1 VCIFT
6 GTVCAIIKT
15 KTSKEISFMNIKA
28 PDANL
33 TAFICVFLLVVLLAA
48 PSADALDLGTDITI
62 DDEISSSTTGWYG
75 QEEDQ
80 EVEPGCVGSQAWD
93 LEGFFL
99 KGSELQAVGGFDFK
113 NGVANYPSYTTGDIF
128 IDTDGSTTSSITQT
142 SYGQTNVNNNF
153 GYEYVIDLSFDDYS
167 YKVLKLNS
175 DSTTVTV
182 SYYQNQSSNPW
193 KYAYGGTEI
202 TGGGG
207 TFAYYADLLDADV
220 DGLQGGSHYA
230 ITGFD
235 LNFISG
241 MAFTSHLT
249 LGCGNDNL
257 MGSGTAPVP
266 EPATII
272 LMGTGLL
279 GIAGV
284 GRKKLKKSHTANG

>member
-1 VCIFT
+1 MGSGRFFPQ
-6 GTVCAIIKT
+6 GKQA
-15 KTSKEISFMNIKA
+15 S
-28 PDANL
+28 
-33 TAFICVFLLVVLLAA
+33 
-48 PSADALDLGTDITI
+48 
-62 DDEISSSTTGWYG
+62 YG
-75 QEEDQ
+75 QQEDQ

-99 KGSELQAVGGFDFK
+99 KGSKLQAVGGFDFK
-113 NGVANYPSYTTGDIF
+113 NGIANYPTYTTGDIF

-142 SYGQTNVNNNF
+142 SNGQIEVNNNF

-167 YKVLKLNS
+167 YEVLELNS
-175 DSTTVTV
+175 NSTAVTV

-193 KYAYGGTEI
+193 KYVSGGAEMTR
-202 TGGGG
+202 G
-207 TFAYYADLLDADV
+207 TFAYYADLSDDDV
-220 DGLQGGSHYA
+220 DGLQGDFHYA

-241 MAFTSHLT
+241 IAFTSHLT
-249 LGCGNDNL
+249 IGCGNDNL

-279 GIAGV
+279 GIAGF
-284 GRKKLKKSHTANG
+284 GRKKLKKFYMANG

>member
-1 VCIFT
+1 
-6 GTVCAIIKT
+6 
-15 KTSKEISFMNIKA
+15 MNIKA

-33 TAFICVFLLVVLLAA
+33 TAFICVFLLAVSLAA
-48 PSADALDLGTDITI
+48 PSAHALDLGTDITI
-62 DDEISSSTTGWYG
+62 YDGSSSSTTGWYG
-75 QEEDQ
+75 QQEDQ
-80 EVEPGCVGSQAWD
+80 EVEPGCAQSQAWD

-113 NGVANYPSYTTGDIF
+113 NGVSNYPSYTTGDIF
-128 IDTDGSTTSSITQT
+128 IDTDGSTSSITQALN
-142 SYGQTNVNNNF
+142 GQANVNNNF
-153 GYEYVIDLSFDDYS
+153 GYEYVIDLSFDNYS
-167 YKVLKLNS
+167 YKVLELNA

-182 SYYQNQSSNPW
+182 FYSQNQNTNPW
-193 KYAYGGTEI
+193 KYFSGGTEI
-202 TGGGG
+202 TGG
-207 TFAYYADLLDADV
+207 TFAYYAGLSDADV
-220 DGLQGGSHYA
+220 DGLHGDFHYA

-279 GIAGV
+279 GIAGI
-284 GRKKLKKSHTANG
+284 GRKKLKKSHTANC

>member
-1 VCIFT
+1 
-6 GTVCAIIKT
+6 
-15 KTSKEISFMNIKA
+15 MNIKA
-28 PDANL
+28 PNANL
-33 TAFICVFLLVVLLAA
+33 IVFVCVFLLAVSLAA
-48 PSADALDLGTDITI
+48 PSADALVLGTDITTY
-62 DDEISSSTTGWYG
+62 DGSSSSITGWYG
-75 QEEDQ
+75 QQEDQ
-80 EVEPGCVGSQAWD
+80 EVEPGCAGNQEWD

-113 NGVANYPSYTTGDIF
+113 NGVANYPTYTTGDIF
-128 IDTDGSTTSSITQT
+128 IDTDGSTNSITQA
-142 SYGQTNVNNNF
+142 SNGQTYVDNNF

-167 YKVLKLNS
+167 YEVLKLNP

-182 SYYQNQSSNPW
+182 YYSQNQNTNPW
-193 KYAYGGTEI
+193 KYSSGGTEI
-202 TGGGG
+202 TGG
-207 TFAYYADLLDADV
+207 TFAYYASLNDADV
-220 DGLQGGSHYA
+220 DGLQGDLHYA

-235 LNFISG
+235 LDFISG

-272 LMGTGLL
+272 LMSTGLL

-284 GRKKLKKSHTANG
+284 GRKKLKKFHMANG

>member
-1 VCIFT
+1 M
-6 GTVCAIIKT
+6 
-15 KTSKEISFMNIKA
+15 SFMNIKA
-28 PDANL
+28 PSANL
-33 TAFICVFLLVVLLAA
+33 TAFICAFLLAVSLAA
-48 PSADALDLGTDITI
+48 PSANALDLGTDITI
-62 DDEISSSTTGWYG
+62 YDGSSSSTTGWYG
-75 QEEDQ
+75 QQEDQ
-80 EVEPGCVGSQAWD
+80 EVEPSCVQSQAWD

-128 IDTDGSTTSSITQT
+128 IDTDGSTSSITQA
-142 SYGQTNVNNNF
+142 SNGQTHVISTF

-167 YKVLKLNS
+167 YKVLKLNP

-182 SYYQNQSSNPW
+182 FYSLDQNSNPW
-193 KYAYGGTEI
+193 KYVSGGTEI
-202 TGGGG
+202 TGG
-207 TFAYYADLLDADV
+207 TFAYYAGLSDADV
-220 DGLQGGSHYA
+220 DGLQGDLHYA

-257 MGSGTAPVP
+257 MGSGTTPVP

-272 LMGTGLL
+272 LMSTGLL
-279 GIAGV
+279 GIAGI